1 MTEEIS
7 FNEKLLEIQAKLKA
21 PKGQFNNFG
30 KYNYRS
36 QEDILE
42 AVKPLN
48 KEYGLILT
56 LTDKPVLIGDWHY
69 IQAVATLKDVKTNN
83 FTDVESY
90 AREPQNKKGMD
101 ESQITGTASSYA
113 RKYALNG
120 LYLIDDTKDADSNE
134 HMDNQKGSNYQDNNQ
149 PNNQMQNKQQ
159 PAQQNY
165 QAPPEQDYNN
175 QPQQNS
181 ELSINDVILQYV
193 KQLKELGVNVQQLYA
208 EIAQK
213 EGVNEVKEVNRAKLL
228 GHIKTYFMS
237 VKNQQQTQQQSEPQQ
252 DYEQGSV
259 LQGRTTQ
266 PTNWGNK

>member
-1 MTEEIS
+1 MTEGIS

-21 PKGQFNNFG
+21 PKGQFNKFG

-48 KEYGLILT
+48 KEYGLFLR
-56 LTDKPVLIGDWHY
+56 LSDEPVLVGDWHY
-69 IQAVATLKDVKTNN
+69 IQAKAILEDAKSGEYVE
-83 FTDVESY
+83 VESY
-90 AREPQNKKGMD
+90 AREPLNKKGMD

-134 HMDNQKGSNYQDNNQ
+134 HQDNQKNTNNQ
-149 PNNQMQNKQQ
+149 NSDQSNP
-159 PAQQNY
+159 
-165 QAPPEQDYNN
+165 
-175 QPQQNS
+175 QPQQQQFEDRSAPLEPQQTSYKPEPN
-181 ELSINDVILQYV
+181 IHDAILQYV
-193 KQLKELGVNVQQLYA
+193 NQLKELGIDIKQLYV

-213 EGVNEVKEVNRAKLL
+213 EGANDIKEVERGRIL
-228 GHIKTYFMS
+228 GHMKAYLMS
-237 VKNQQQTQQQSEPQQ
+237 VKNQQQPQQTQQQSEPQQ

-266 PTNWGNK
+266 PMNWGNK

>member
-30 KYNYRS
+30 KYSYRS

-48 KEYGLILT
+48 KEYGLVLY
-56 LTDKPVLIGDWHY
+56 LRDEPVLIGEWHY
-69 IQAVATLKDVKTNN
+69 IKATAVLQDVKNAV
-83 FTDVESY
+83 FIDVSSY
-90 AREPQNKKGMD
+90 AREPLNKKGMD

-120 LYLIDDTKDADSNE
+120 LYLIDDTKDEDSNE
-134 HMDNQKGSNYQDNNQ
+134 HQDNQQNKNNQ
-149 PNNQMQNKQQ
+149 NNS
-159 PAQQNY
+159 QQN
-165 QAPPEQDYNN
+165 
-175 QPQQNS
+175 PQQQNFDDRS
-181 ELSINDVILQYV
+181 LPQEPQQTSYKPEPNINDAILTYV
-193 KQLKELGVNVQQLYA
+193 KQLKDLGINVQQLYV

-213 EGVNEVKEVNRAKLL
+213 EGANDIKEVDRARTL
-228 GHIKTYFMS
+228 GHMKACLMS
-237 VKNQQQTQQQSEPQQ
+237 VKNQQQTQQQSEPRQN
-252 DYEQGSV
+252 YEQGSV

>member
-21 PKGQFNNFG
+21 PKGQFNKFG

-48 KEYGLILT
+48 KEYGLFLR
-56 LTDKPVLIGDWHY
+56 LSDEPVLVGDWHY
-69 IQAVATLKDVKTNN
+69 IQAKAILEDAKSGEY
-83 FTDVESY
+83 VEVDSY
-90 AREPQNKKGMD
+90 AREPLNKKGMD

-134 HMDNQKGSNYQDNNQ
+134 NQQNQQGSNYQDNNQ
-149 PNNQMQNKQQ
+149 PNNQMQNNHQ

-165 QAPPEQDYNN
+165 DNQTPFEPPEPN
-175 QPQQNS
+175 
-181 ELSINDVILQYV
+181 INDAILQYV
-193 KQLKELGVNVQQLYA
+193 KQLKELGVNVQQLYI

-213 EGVNEVKEVNRAKLL
+213 EGANDIKEVDRARTL
-228 GHIKTYFMS
+228 GHMKAYLMS
-237 VKNQQQTQQQSEPQQ
+237 VKKQQQPQQQTPPQQ
-252 DYEQGSV
+252 NYEQASMM
-259 LQGRTTQ
+259 QGRTTQ
-266 PTNWGNK
+266 PVNWGNK